1 MVEYEIYMILSEQY
15 FKIVRI
21 MEALDMLLHDKG
33 VVGSQQDDI
42 ERARNLLSEAN
53 DVINLLRR

>member
-1 MVEYEIYMILSEQY
+1 MILSEQY